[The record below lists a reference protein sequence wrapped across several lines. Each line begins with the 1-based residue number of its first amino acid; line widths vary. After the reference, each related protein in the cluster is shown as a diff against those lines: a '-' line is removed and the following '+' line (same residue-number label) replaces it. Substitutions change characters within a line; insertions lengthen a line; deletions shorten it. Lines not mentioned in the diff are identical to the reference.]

1 MSNSFTDLDIL
12 DCNRQSST
20 QAKSNNNEN
29 NAMWEN
35 KLGSGI
41 KINAGDQIQVNS
53 AFISEEGAGDE
64 NTIEFSGKSLGK
76 TSLTY
81 LQPTITG
88 SFDRAVSK
96 SGAQRIKW
104 SQYTDNDIEMA
115 DNKASIVIEFYKT
128 ANGENYYQLPR
139 KYLCINSQLDANYS
153 KNLFYAQENSVNTGT
168 SGTNA
173 GGGLPFFQIPFFGSH
188 ETKLWYVDADYYYFG
203 GDIYDSVA
211 ANIGGQFYKI
221 RNDNSRYTIYVA
233 EDNYYVSQNDDAG
246 ASRGITTPAPASY
259 WINELSQRKYLRYT
273 EKIDLEIKTGF
284 NSAQAIAD
292 DISNQLNA
300 TGEVTNV
307 DIPVS
312 VEDPYFKPTKNVTA
326 YLESPTYKTFLATN
340 VTDATEDNYD
350 LFNASHANTTVP
362 NQQIVNF
369 INQTNFIGIKRADLY
384 DKGYNVAHTMTDRIG
399 QPITPEGPHFSF
411 LLNTFSAGD
420 EYIDTNIGWNASNL
434 EILKELFDEE
444 QKHPELFTNR
454 YNDYGTS
461 SFSGAGTS
469 ALNTIFLHIAQR
481 RYIDETSDPKVSLQ
495 QLGSDSIQNASSSL
509 PFGATTNLISLP
521 IFFYRDP
528 NRKEEAE
535 GGTDINNLY
544 YGFAKKT
551 TEQIGNNVINSISF
565 YVGTNNNYVQPPV
578 EYRNYNNA
586 APAGTQI
593 LGTTLLGWDTHFTAY
608 STCAIALCDGYLQAN
623 WKETLQTRTD
633 PLWVNGVNTT
643 YTTNVAVAPNAS
655 SAVEVSPVDQTAY
668 IAKTFLGANNPLV
681 NYNASSN
688 RFSISQLHTPEYSG
702 NRADAGG
709 EDDDNKIT
717 HPLNPDADK
726 AVFKINKRNN
736 CFSWTP
742 ALVPY
747 NAIVTP
753 AKDGSASFTLEL
765 PNYNFDIWKIFD
777 AQSGIVISNFGFDEK
792 NWDNGLWGMLGFT
805 YNQFNAS
812 TSADNDITER
822 LTTRNKQS
830 IPYAFTNALVS
841 ASDSIDFN
849 VNAWGAPAYNL
860 QVPVTKT
867 WNGSGDTGDHVGKV
881 KNFKQED
888 PPPITK
894 NQTSI
899 ELTATNLPRRMVRP
913 YYCIRSDII
922 SESHYLGGADS
933 GELLPVVAIVNK
945 IDGYGDFYFGT
956 QSPFVF
962 TATKSRT
969 ITSIKTSVHYP
980 DQTFANVNG
989 DSGVIY
995 SVRKTQPAVTNV
1007 VEELLGEMNKK
1018 EQKQFLSKF

>member
-1 MSNSFTDLDIL
+1 MSNNSFTDLDIL

-20 QAKSNNNEN
+20 QANSQNNEN
-29 NAMWEN
+29 NANWEN

-41 KINAGDQIQVNS
+41 RVNAGDQIQVNS

-81 LQPTITG
+81 LVPTIEGT
-88 SFDRAVSK
+88 FDRATSK
-96 SGAQRIKW
+96 SGAQKIIW
-104 SQYTDNDIEMA
+104 SEFTDNDIDMA
-115 DNKASIVIEFYKT
+115 DNKASIVIEFYKNM
-128 ANGENYYQLPR
+128 NGENYYQLPR
-139 KYLCINSQLDANYS
+139 KYLCVNSQLTANYS
-153 KNLFYAQENSVNTGT
+153 KNLFYAQEDSTNFGK

-173 GGGLPFFQIPFFGSH
+173 GGGLPYFQINFFSS
-188 ETKLWYVDADYYYFG
+188 TSSKLWYVDDDYYYFS
-203 GDIYDSVA
+203 GDIYDTDA
-211 ANIGGQFYKI
+211 DNIGGQFYKL

-233 EDNYYVSQNDDAG
+233 QENYYVSKNTDAG
-246 ASRGITTPAPASY
+246 ADRGIDHPAPADY
-259 WINELSQRKYLRYT
+259 WLNELSQRKYLRYK

-284 NSAQAIAD
+284 NSGQAVAD

-300 TGEVTNV
+300 TGELENI
-307 DIPVS
+307 DIPIS
-312 VEDPYFKPTKNVTA
+312 VEDPYFKPTKNITA

-350 LFNASHANTTVP
+350 LFNASHSDTAVP
-362 NQQIVNF
+362 NQQVVNF
-369 INQTNFIGIKRADLY
+369 INQTNFIGIKRPDLY
-384 DKGYNVAHTMTDRIG
+384 DKGYIVANNLTSRTNAS
-399 QPITPEGPHFSF
+399 ITPANMSLTLTNFAS
-411 LLNTFSAGD
+411 GD
-420 EYIDTNIGWNASNL
+420 DFIETNIAWTDTNL
-434 EILKELFDEE
+434 LYLKNLFDE
-444 QKHPELFTNR
+444 QSKNPELFTNR
-454 YNDYGTS
+454 YNDYS
-461 SFSGAGTS
+461 ESFAGAGTS
-469 ALNTIFLHIAQR
+469 ASNTIFLHIAQR
-481 RYIDETSDPKVSLQ
+481 RYEDEASDPKVSLR
-495 QLGSDSIQNASSSL
+495 QLGSDSIQNASSSFPL
-509 PFGATTNLISLP
+509 TASVNLISMP
-521 IFFYRDP
+521 IFFFRDK
-528 NRKEEAE
+528 NRTELAE
-535 GGTDINNLY
+535 GGTNSFDLF
-544 YGFAKKT
+544 YGFAKKKQ
-551 TEQIGNNVINSISF
+551 EDVGGEILESISF
-565 YVGTNNNYVQPPV
+565 YVGADNSVLQPPV

-586 APAGTQI
+586 APNGSQILAGTLI
-593 LGTTLLGWDTHFTAY
+593 GWDTHFTAY
-608 STCAIALCDGYLQAN
+608 STCAIALSDGYIQSN

-633 PLWVNGVNTT
+633 PLWINGVNTT
-643 YTTNVAVAPNAS
+643 YNSNTPVAPNGS
-655 SAVEVSPVDQTAY
+655 SAVAVSPIDQTPY
-668 IAKTFLGANNPLV
+668 IAKTFLGANNPLL

-688 RFSISQLHTPEYSG
+688 RFAISQLHTPEYGG

-709 EDDDNKIT
+709 SDDANALT
-717 HPLNPDADK
+717 HPLNPNANVP
-726 AVFKINKRNN
+726 VFKINKRNN

-747 NAIVTP
+747 NSIVTP
-753 AKDGSASFTLEL
+753 ATDGSASFTLEL
-765 PNYNFDIWKIFD
+765 PNYNFDKWKIFD
-777 AQSGIVISNFGFDEK
+777 AQSGIVISDFGFDEK
-792 NWDNGLWGMLGFT
+792 NWNNGLWGMLGFT

-812 TSADNDITER
+812 TTFNNDITER

-860 QVPVTKT
+860 QVPVTKI
-867 WNGSGDTGDHVGKV
+867 WNGSGDTGDQLGKR

-894 NQTSI
+894 SQTSI
-899 ELTATNLPRRMVRP
+899 ELVATNLPRRMVRP

-933 GELLPVVAIVNK
+933 GQLLPVVAIVNK

-962 TATKSRT
+962 TATKSRV
-969 ITSIKTSVHYP
+969 ITSIKTSIHYP
-980 DQTFANVNG
+980 DQTYANVNS

-995 SVRKTQPAVTNV
+995 SIRKTQPAVANV